1 MTWECPECGFDNDDE
16 RDMCE
21 ECGAPRPAGV
31 APVPSTPAAPVQDFA
46 APSGERPAPAV
57 YPATSSMG
65 GAPLVQQSVP
75 QQMHQSVPVPAPQ
88 PVSAPQPAP
97 VSMPQPAPVPQPMFT
112 PQPMPAP
119 APQPAAM
126 SMPQPTPMPVPQP
139 APVAAPQP
147 TPAPM
152 PQPAPQPMANAAATP
167 AVPVLTLADP
177 AMGEQ
182 LRLTG
187 MTVLGRNTFPS
198 MASNFAISRQHASV
212 RFEQGAWLVADEGS
226 NNGTA
231 LMRGGQ
237 ILNLTPGVSQQ
248 IHTDDVLLIPAA
260 SGEFAQLRLRI
271 TVEEPPAVQPTQA
284 QAAVAPQPATAAS
297 AAAPA
302 MPAASPSAGIEGW
315 FVECPECGR
324 LHLVADERAKVG
336 DGCEECGCSLARTS
350 AVYRTLDPGEDYSD
364 VR

>member
-1 MTWECPECGFDNDDE
+1 MTWECPICGLMNDDA

-21 ECGAPRPAGV
+21 DCGTPRPAGAAPAPSAPAPAV
-31 APVPSTPAAPVQDFA
+31 SAPEAPVASASGFA
-46 APSGERPAPAV
+46 AAVAERPAPAV
-57 YPATSSMG
+57 YPATSSMDS
-65 GAPLVQQSVP
+65 ASRP
-75 QQMHQSVPVPAPQ
+75 QRPAPQ
-88 PVSAPQPAP
+88 QAHQAAPAPTPQPTP
-97 VSMPQPAPVPQPMFT
+97 MSVPQPAPVP
-112 PQPMPAP
+112 AL
-119 APQPAAM
+119 
-126 SMPQPTPMPVPQP
+126 QPTPAPMPR
-139 APVAAPQP
+139 P

-167 AVPVLTLADP
+167 AVPALTLADP

-187 MTVLGRNTFPS
+187 MTVLGRNAFPS

-231 LMRGGQ
+231 LMRGSQ
-237 ILNLTPGVSQQ
+237 ILYLTPGVPQQ
-248 IHTDDVLLIPAA
+248 IHTDDVLLIPAT
-260 SGEFAQLRLRI
+260 SGEFAQLRLRA

-284 QAAVAPQPATAAS
+284 QTAVAPQPATVAPATAS
-297 AAAPA
+297 AV
-302 MPAASPSAGIEGW
+302 PAASPSAGIEGW

>member
-65 GAPLVQQSVP
+65 GAPQVQQSAS
-75 QQMHQSVPVPAPQ
+75 QQVYQSVPVPAPK
-88 PVSAPQPAP
+88 PVPAP
-97 VSMPQPAPVPQPMFT
+97 VPQRAPVPQPMST

-119 APQPAAM
+119 AQQPAAM
-126 SMPQPTPMPVPQP
+126 SMPQPTPMSI
-139 APVAAPQP
+139 
-147 TPAPM
+147 
-152 PQPAPQPMANAAATP
+152 PAPQPAASAAAASSVP
-167 AVPVLTLADP
+167 ALVLIDP
-177 AMGEQ
+177 SMGEQ

-187 MTVLGRNTFPS
+187 MTVLGRNAFPS

-231 LMRGGQ
+231 LMRGSQ
-237 ILNLTPGVSQQ
+237 ILYLTPGVPQQ
-248 IHTDDVLLIPAA
+248 IHTDDVLLIPAT
-260 SGEFAQLRLRI
+260 SGEFAQLRLRA

-284 QAAVAPQPATAAS
+284 QTAVAPQPATVAPATAS
-297 AAAPA
+297 AV
-302 MPAASPSAGIEGW
+302 PAASPSAGIEGW

>member
-21 ECGAPRPAGV
+21 ECGALRPAGV
-31 APVPSTPAAPVQDFA
+31 APAPSTPAAPVQDFA

-65 GAPLVQQSVP
+65 GTPQVQQPAS
-75 QQMHQSVPVPAPQ
+75 QQVYQSVPVPAAQPAPAPMPQ
-88 PVSAPQPAP
+88 PV
-97 VSMPQPAPVPQPMFT
+97 PVPQPMST

-119 APQPAAM
+119 AQQPVAM
-126 SMPQPTPMPVPQP
+126 SMPQPTPMSI
-139 APVAAPQP
+139 
-147 TPAPM
+147 
-152 PQPAPQPMANAAATP
+152 PAPQPAASAAAASP
-167 AVPVLTLADP
+167 VPVLVLIDP
-177 AMGEQ
+177 SMGEQ

-187 MTVLGRNTFPS
+187 MTVLGRNAFPS

-212 RFEQGAWLVADEGS
+212 RFEQGAWLVTDEGS

-237 ILNLTPGVSQQ
+237 ILNLAPGVSQQ

-260 SGEFAQLRLRI
+260 SGEFAQLRLRV

-284 QAAVAPQPATAAS
+284 QTAVAPQPATVAPAAAS
-297 AAAPA
+297 AV
-302 MPAASPSAGIEGW
+302 PAASPSAGIEGW

-350 AVYRTLDPGEDYSD
+350 AVYRTLEPGEDYSD

>member
-21 ECGAPRPAGV
+21 ECGALRPAGV
-31 APVPSTPAAPVQDFA
+31 APAPSTPAAPVQDFA

-65 GAPLVQQSVP
+65 GTPQVQQPAS
-75 QQMHQSVPVPAPQ
+75 QQVYQSVPVPAAQ
-88 PVSAPQPAP
+88 PVPAP
-97 VSMPQPAPVPQPMFT
+97 MPQPAPVPQPMST

-126 SMPQPTPMPVPQP
+126 SMPQP
-139 APVAAPQP
+139 APQP
-147 TPAPM
+147 V
-152 PQPAPQPMANAAATP
+152 ANAAATP
-167 AVPVLTLADP
+167 AVPALTLADP

-187 MTVLGRNTFPS
+187 MTVLGRNAFPS

-212 RFEQGAWLVADEGS
+212 RFEQGAWVVADEGS

-231 LMRGGQ
+231 LMRGRQ
-237 ILNLTPGVSQQ
+237 ILYLTPGVPQQ
-248 IHTDDVLLIPAA
+248 IHTDDVLLIPAT
-260 SGEFAQLRLRI
+260 SGEFAQLRLRA

-284 QAAVAPQPATAAS
+284 QAAVAPQPATVAPATAS
-297 AAAPA
+297 AV
-302 MPAASPSAGIEGW
+302 PAASPSAGIEGW

>member
-65 GAPLVQQSVP
+65 GAPQVQQSAS
-75 QQMHQSVPVPAPQ
+75 QQVYQSVP
-88 PVSAPQPAP
+88 
-97 VSMPQPAPVPQPMFT
+97 
-112 PQPMPAP
+112 AP
-119 APQPAAM
+119 AQQPAAM
-126 SMPQPTPMPVPQP
+126 SMPQPTPMSVPQP

-167 AVPVLTLADP
+167 AVPALTLADP

-187 MTVLGRNTFPS
+187 MTVLGRNAFPS

-237 ILNLTPGVSQQ
+237 ILNLAPGVSQQ
-248 IHTDDVLLIPAA
+248 IHTGDVLLIPAA
-260 SGEFAQLRLRI
+260 SGEFAQLRLMV

-284 QAAVAPQPATAAS
+284 QTAVAPRPAAVAP

-302 MPAASPSAGIEGW
+302 TPAASPSAGIEGW

>member
-21 ECGAPRPAGV
+21 ECGALRPAGV
-31 APVPSTPAAPVQDFA
+31 APAPSTPAAPVQDFA

-65 GAPLVQQSVP
+65 GTPQVQRSAS
-75 QQMHQSVPVPAPQ
+75 QQVYQSVPVPA
-88 PVSAPQPAP
+88 AQPAP
-97 VSMPQPAPVPQPMFT
+97 APMPQPAPVPQPMST

-126 SMPQPTPMPVPQP
+126 SMPQPTPMPI
-139 APVAAPQP
+139 
-147 TPAPM
+147 
-152 PQPAPQPMANAAATP
+152 PAPQPAASAAAASPVP
-167 AVPVLTLADP
+167 ALVLIDP
-177 AMGEQ
+177 SMGEQ

-187 MTVLGRNTFPS
+187 MTVLGRNAFPS

-231 LMRGGQ
+231 LMRGSQ
-237 ILNLTPGVSQQ
+237 ILYLTPGVPQQ
-248 IHTDDVLLIPAA
+248 IHTDDVLLIPAT
-260 SGEFAQLRLRI
+260 SGEFAQLRLRA

-284 QAAVAPQPATAAS
+284 QTAVAPQPATV
-297 AAAPA
+297 APA
-302 MPAASPSAGIEGW
+302 TASVVPAASPSAGIEGW

>member
-21 ECGAPRPAGV
+21 ECGALRPAGV
-31 APVPSTPAAPVQDFA
+31 APAPSTPAAPVQDFA

-65 GAPLVQQSVP
+65 GTPPVQQSAS
-75 QQMHQSVPVPAPQ
+75 QQVYQSVPVPAPQ
-88 PVSAPQPAP
+88 PA
-97 VSMPQPAPVPQPMFT
+97 
-112 PQPMPAP
+112 
-119 APQPAAM
+119 
-126 SMPQPTPMPVPQP
+126 
-139 APVAAPQP
+139 
-147 TPAPM
+147 PAPM

-167 AVPVLTLADP
+167 AVPALTLADP

-187 MTVLGRNTFPS
+187 MTVLGRNAFPS

-231 LMRGGQ
+231 LMRGSQ
-237 ILNLTPGVSQQ
+237 ILYLTPGVPQQ
-248 IHTDDVLLIPAA
+248 IHTDDVLLIPAT
-260 SGEFAQLRLRI
+260 SGEFAQLRLRA

-284 QAAVAPQPATAAS
+284 QTAVAPQPATVAPATAS
-297 AAAPA
+297 AV
-302 MPAASPSAGIEGW
+302 PAASPSAGIEGW

>member
-31 APVPSTPAAPVQDFA
+31 APAPSTPAAPVQDLA

-65 GAPLVQQSVP
+65 GTPQVQQSAS
-75 QQMHQSVPVPAPQ
+75 QQVYQSVPVPAAQPAPAPMPQ
-88 PVSAPQPAP
+88 PV
-97 VSMPQPAPVPQPMFT
+97 PVPQPMST

-126 SMPQPTPMPVPQP
+126 SMPQPTPMPI
-139 APVAAPQP
+139 
-147 TPAPM
+147 
-152 PQPAPQPMANAAATP
+152 PAPQPAASAAAASPVP
-167 AVPVLTLADP
+167 ALVLIDP
-177 AMGEQ
+177 SMGEQ

-187 MTVLGRNTFPS
+187 MTVLGRNAFPS

-212 RFEQGAWLVADEGS
+212 RFEQGTWLVADEGS

-231 LMRGGQ
+231 IMRGGQ
-237 ILNLTPGVSQQ
+237 ILNLAPGVSQQ
-248 IHTDDVLLIPAA
+248 IHTGDVLLIPAA
-260 SGEFAQLRLRI
+260 SGEFAQLRLMV

-284 QAAVAPQPATAAS
+284 QTAVAPRPAAVAP

-302 MPAASPSAGIEGW
+302 TPAVSPSAGVEGW

>member
-21 ECGAPRPAGV
+21 ECGALRPAGV
-31 APVPSTPAAPVQDFA
+31 APAPSTPAAPVQDFA

-65 GAPLVQQSVP
+65 GTPQVQQPAS
-75 QQMHQSVPVPAPQ
+75 QQVYQSVPVPAAQ
-88 PVSAPQPAP
+88 PASAP
-97 VSMPQPAPVPQPMFT
+97 MPQPAPVPQPMST

-119 APQPAAM
+119 A
-126 SMPQPTPMPVPQP
+126 
-139 APVAAPQP
+139 
-147 TPAPM
+147 

-167 AVPVLTLADP
+167 AVPALTLADP

-187 MTVLGRNTFPS
+187 MTVLGRNAFPS

-231 LMRGGQ
+231 LMRGSQ
-237 ILNLTPGVSQQ
+237 ILYLTPGVPQQ
-248 IHTDDVLLIPAA
+248 IHTDDVLLIPAT
-260 SGEFAQLRLRI
+260 SGEFAQLRLRA

-284 QAAVAPQPATAAS
+284 QAAVAPQPATVAPATAS
-297 AAAPA
+297 AV
-302 MPAASPSAGIEGW
+302 PAASPSAGIEGW

>member
-21 ECGAPRPAGV
+21 ECGALRPAGV
-31 APVPSTPAAPVQDFA
+31 APAPSTPAAPVQDFA

-65 GAPLVQQSVP
+65 GTPQVQQPAS
-75 QQMHQSVPVPAPQ
+75 QQVYQSVPVPAAQ
-88 PVSAPQPAP
+88 PVPAP
-97 VSMPQPAPVPQPMFT
+97 MPQPAPVPQPMST

-126 SMPQPTPMPVPQP
+126 SMPQP
-139 APVAAPQP
+139 APQP
-147 TPAPM
+147 V
-152 PQPAPQPMANAAATP
+152 ANAAATP
-167 AVPVLTLADP
+167 AVPALTLADP

-187 MTVLGRNTFPS
+187 MTVLGRNAFPS

-231 LMRGGQ
+231 LMRGSQ
-237 ILNLTPGVSQQ
+237 ILYLTPGVPQQ
-248 IHTDDVLLIPAA
+248 IHTDDVLLIPAT
-260 SGEFAQLRLRI
+260 SGEFAQLRLRA

-284 QAAVAPQPATAAS
+284 QAAVAPQPATVAPATAS
-297 AAAPA
+297 AV
-302 MPAASPSAGIEGW
+302 PAASPSAGIEGW

>member
-65 GAPLVQQSVP
+65 GAPQVQQSAS
-75 QQMHQSVPVPAPQ
+75 QQVYQSVPVPAPQ
-88 PVSAPQPAP
+88 PVPAP
-97 VSMPQPAPVPQPMFT
+97 VPQRAPVPQPMST

-119 APQPAAM
+119 
-126 SMPQPTPMPVPQP
+126 V
-139 APVAAPQP
+139 
-147 TPAPM
+147 PM

-167 AVPVLTLADP
+167 AVPALTLADP

-187 MTVLGRNTFPS
+187 MTVLGRNAFPS

-237 ILNLTPGVSQQ
+237 ILNLAPGVSQQ
-248 IHTDDVLLIPAA
+248 IHTGDVLLIPAA
-260 SGEFAQLRLRI
+260 SGEFAQLRLMV
-271 TVEEPPAVQPTQA
+271 TVEEPPEVQPTQA
-284 QAAVAPQPATAAS
+284 QTAVAPRPAAVAP

-302 MPAASPSAGIEGW
+302 TPAASPSAGVEGW

>member
-31 APVPSTPAAPVQDFA
+31 APAPSTPAAPVQDLA

-65 GAPLVQQSVP
+65 GTPQVQQSAS
-75 QQMHQSVPVPAPQ
+75 QQVYQSVPVPAAQPAPAPMPQ
-88 PVSAPQPAP
+88 PV
-97 VSMPQPAPVPQPMFT
+97 PVPQPMST

-126 SMPQPTPMPVPQP
+126 SMPQPTPMPI
-139 APVAAPQP
+139 
-147 TPAPM
+147 
-152 PQPAPQPMANAAATP
+152 PAPQPAASDAAASPVP
-167 AVPVLTLADP
+167 ALVLIDP
-177 AMGEQ
+177 SMGEQ

-187 MTVLGRNTFPS
+187 MTVLGRNAFPS

-212 RFEQGAWLVADEGS
+212 RFEQGTWLVADEGS

-231 LMRGGQ
+231 IMRGGQ
-237 ILNLTPGVSQQ
+237 ILNLAPGVSQQ
-248 IHTDDVLLIPAA
+248 IHTGDVLLIPAA
-260 SGEFAQLRLRI
+260 SGEFAQLRLMV

-284 QAAVAPQPATAAS
+284 QTAVAPRPAAVAP

-302 MPAASPSAGIEGW
+302 TPAASPSAGVEGW

>member
-21 ECGAPRPAGV
+21 ECGASRPAGV
-31 APVPSTPAAPVQDFA
+31 APAPSTPAAPVQDLA

-65 GAPLVQQSVP
+65 GTPQVQQSAS
-75 QQMHQSVPVPAPQ
+75 QQVYQSVPVPAAQPAPAPMPQ
-88 PVSAPQPAP
+88 PV
-97 VSMPQPAPVPQPMFT
+97 PVPQPMST

-126 SMPQPTPMPVPQP
+126 SMPQPTPMPI
-139 APVAAPQP
+139 
-147 TPAPM
+147 
-152 PQPAPQPMANAAATP
+152 PAPQPAASAAAASPVP
-167 AVPVLTLADP
+167 ALVLIDP
-177 AMGEQ
+177 SMGEQ

-187 MTVLGRNTFPS
+187 MTVLGRNAFPS

-212 RFEQGAWLVADEGS
+212 RFEQGTWLVADEGS

-231 LMRGGQ
+231 IMRGGQ
-237 ILNLTPGVSQQ
+237 ILNLAPGVSQQ
-248 IHTDDVLLIPAA
+248 IHTGDVLLIPAA
-260 SGEFAQLRLRI
+260 SGEFAQLRLMV

-284 QAAVAPQPATAAS
+284 QTAVAPRPAAVAP

-302 MPAASPSAGIEGW
+302 TPAASPSAGVEGW

>member
-65 GAPLVQQSVP
+65 GAPQVQQSAS
-75 QQMHQSVPVPAPQ
+75 QQVYQSVPVPAPQ
-88 PVSAPQPAP
+88 PA
-97 VSMPQPAPVPQPMFT
+97 
-112 PQPMPAP
+112 
-119 APQPAAM
+119 
-126 SMPQPTPMPVPQP
+126 
-139 APVAAPQP
+139 
-147 TPAPM
+147 PAPM
-152 PQPAPQPMANAAATP
+152 PQPTPAPQPMANAAATP

-187 MTVLGRNTFPS
+187 MTVLGRNAFPS

-231 LMRGGQ
+231 LMRGSQ
-237 ILNLTPGVSQQ
+237 ILYLTPGVPQQ
-248 IHTDDVLLIPAA
+248 IHTDDVLLIPAT
-260 SGEFAQLRLRI
+260 SGEFAQLRLRA

-284 QAAVAPQPATAAS
+284 QTAVAPQPATVAPATAS
-297 AAAPA
+297 AV
-302 MPAASPSAGIEGW
+302 PAASPSAGIEGW

>member
-21 ECGAPRPAGV
+21 ECGALRPAGV
-31 APVPSTPAAPVQDFA
+31 APAPSTPAAPVQDFA

-65 GAPLVQQSVP
+65 GTPQVQQSAS
-75 QQMHQSVPVPAPQ
+75 QQVYQSVPVPAP
-88 PVSAPQPAP
+88 
-97 VSMPQPAPVPQPMFT
+97 MPQPAPVPQPMST
-112 PQPMPAP
+112 PQPMSAP

-139 APVAAPQP
+139 
-147 TPAPM
+147 
-152 PQPAPQPMANAAATP
+152 MANAAATP
-167 AVPVLTLADP
+167 AVPALTLADP

-187 MTVLGRNTFPS
+187 MTVLGRNAFPS

-231 LMRGGQ
+231 LMRGSQ
-237 ILNLTPGVSQQ
+237 ILYLTPGVPQQ
-248 IHTDDVLLIPAA
+248 IHTDDVLLIPAT
-260 SGEFAQLRLRI
+260 SGEFAQLRLRA

-284 QAAVAPQPATAAS
+284 QTAVAPQPATVAPATAS
-297 AAAPA
+297 AV
-302 MPAASPSAGIEGW
+302 PAASPSAGIEGW

>member
-21 ECGAPRPAGV
+21 ECGALRPAGV
-31 APVPSTPAAPVQDFA
+31 APAPSTPAAPVQDFA

-65 GAPLVQQSVP
+65 GTPQVQQPAS
-75 QQMHQSVPVPAPQ
+75 QQVYQSVPVPA
-88 PVSAPQPAP
+88 AQPAP
-97 VSMPQPAPVPQPMFT
+97 APMPQPAPVPQPMST

-126 SMPQPTPMPVPQP
+126 SMPQP
-139 APVAAPQP
+139 APQP
-147 TPAPM
+147 V
-152 PQPAPQPMANAAATP
+152 ANAAATP
-167 AVPVLTLADP
+167 AVPALTLADP

-187 MTVLGRNTFPS
+187 MTVLGRNAFPS

-231 LMRGGQ
+231 LMRGSQ
-237 ILNLTPGVSQQ
+237 ILYLTPGVPQQ
-248 IHTDDVLLIPAA
+248 IHTDDVLLIPAT
-260 SGEFAQLRLRI
+260 SGEFAQLRLRA

-284 QAAVAPQPATAAS
+284 QAAVAPQPATVAPATAS
-297 AAAPA
+297 AV
-302 MPAASPSAGIEGW
+302 PAASPSAGIEGW

>member
-31 APVPSTPAAPVQDFA
+31 APAPSTPAAPVQDLA

-65 GAPLVQQSVP
+65 GTPQVQQSAS
-75 QQMHQSVPVPAPQ
+75 QQVYQSVPVPAPQ
-88 PVSAPQPAP
+88 PA
-97 VSMPQPAPVPQPMFT
+97 
-112 PQPMPAP
+112 
-119 APQPAAM
+119 
-126 SMPQPTPMPVPQP
+126 
-139 APVAAPQP
+139 
-147 TPAPM
+147 PAPM

-167 AVPVLTLADP
+167 AVPALTLADP

-187 MTVLGRNTFPS
+187 MTVLGRNAFPS

-212 RFEQGAWLVADEGS
+212 RFEQGTWLVADEGS

-231 LMRGGQ
+231 IMRGGQ
-237 ILNLTPGVSQQ
+237 ILNLAPGVSQQ
-248 IHTDDVLLIPAA
+248 IHTGDVLLIPAA
-260 SGEFAQLRLRI
+260 SGEFAQLRLMV

-284 QAAVAPQPATAAS
+284 QTAVAPRPAAVAP

-302 MPAASPSAGIEGW
+302 TPAASPSAGVEGW

>member
-21 ECGAPRPAGV
+21 ECGALRPAGV
-31 APVPSTPAAPVQDFA
+31 APAPSTPAAPVQDFA

-65 GAPLVQQSVP
+65 GTPPVQQSAS
-75 QQMHQSVPVPAPQ
+75 QQVYQSVPVPAPQ
-88 PVSAPQPAP
+88 PAPAP
-97 VSMPQPAPVPQPMFT
+97 MPQPAPVPQPMST
-112 PQPMPAP
+112 PQPMPA
-119 APQPAAM
+119 
-126 SMPQPTPMPVPQP
+126 
-139 APVAAPQP
+139 
-147 TPAPM
+147 
-152 PQPAPQPMANAAATP
+152 PAPQPMANAAATP
-167 AVPVLTLADP
+167 AVPALTLADP

-187 MTVLGRNTFPS
+187 MTVLGRNAFPS

-231 LMRGGQ
+231 LMRGSQ
-237 ILNLTPGVSQQ
+237 ILYLTPGVPQQ
-248 IHTDDVLLIPAA
+248 IHTDDVLLIPAT
-260 SGEFAQLRLRI
+260 SGEFAQLRLRA

-284 QAAVAPQPATAAS
+284 QTAVAPQPATVAPATAS
-297 AAAPA
+297 AV
-302 MPAASPSAGIEGW
+302 PAASPSAGIEGW

>member
-31 APVPSTPAAPVQDFA
+31 APAPSTPAAPVQDLA

-65 GAPLVQQSVP
+65 GTPQVQQSAS
-75 QQMHQSVPVPAPQ
+75 QQVYQSVPVPA
-88 PVSAPQPAP
+88 AQPA
-97 VSMPQPAPVPQPMFT
+97 
-112 PQPMPAP
+112 
-119 APQPAAM
+119 
-126 SMPQPTPMPVPQP
+126 
-139 APVAAPQP
+139 
-147 TPAPM
+147 PAPM

-167 AVPVLTLADP
+167 AVPALTLADP

-187 MTVLGRNTFPS
+187 MTVLGRNAFPS

-212 RFEQGAWLVADEGS
+212 RFEQGTWLVADEGS

-231 LMRGGQ
+231 LMRGSQ
-237 ILNLTPGVSQQ
+237 ILYLTPGVPQQ
-248 IHTDDVLLIPAA
+248 IHTDDVLLIPAT
-260 SGEFAQLRLRI
+260 SGEFAQLRLRA
-271 TVEEPPAVQPTQA
+271 TVEGPPAVQPTQA
-284 QAAVAPQPATAAS
+284 QTAVAPQPATVAPATAS
-297 AAAPA
+297 AV
-302 MPAASPSAGIEGW
+302 PAASPSAGIEGW

>member
-21 ECGAPRPAGV
+21 ECGALRPAGV
-31 APVPSTPAAPVQDFA
+31 APAPSTPAAPVQDFA

-65 GAPLVQQSVP
+65 GAPQVQQPAS
-75 QQMHQSVPVPAPQ
+75 QQVYQSVPVPA
-88 PVSAPQPAP
+88 AQPAP
-97 VSMPQPAPVPQPMFT
+97 APMPQPAPVPQPMST

-119 APQPAAM
+119 
-126 SMPQPTPMPVPQP
+126 V
-139 APVAAPQP
+139 
-147 TPAPM
+147 PM

-167 AVPVLTLADP
+167 AVPALTLADP

-187 MTVLGRNTFPS
+187 MTVLGRNAFPS

-231 LMRGGQ
+231 LMRGSQ
-237 ILNLTPGVSQQ
+237 ILYLTPGVPQQ
-248 IHTDDVLLIPAA
+248 IHTDDVLLIPAT
-260 SGEFAQLRLRI
+260 SGEFAQLRLRA

-284 QAAVAPQPATAAS
+284 QTAVAPQPATVAPATAS
-297 AAAPA
+297 AV
-302 MPAASPSAGIEGW
+302 PAASPSAGIEGW

>member
-65 GAPLVQQSVP
+65 GAPQVQQPAS
-75 QQMHQSVPVPAPQ
+75 QQVYQSVPVPA
-88 PVSAPQPAP
+88 AQPAP
-97 VSMPQPAPVPQPMFT
+97 APMPQPASVPQPMST

-119 APQPAAM
+119 
-126 SMPQPTPMPVPQP
+126 V
-139 APVAAPQP
+139 
-147 TPAPM
+147 PM

-167 AVPVLTLADP
+167 AVPALTLADP

-187 MTVLGRNTFPS
+187 MTVLGRNAFPS

-237 ILNLTPGVSQQ
+237 ILNLAPGVSQQ
-248 IHTDDVLLIPAA
+248 IHTGDVLLIPAA
-260 SGEFAQLRLRI
+260 SGEFAQLRLMV

-284 QAAVAPQPATAAS
+284 QTAVAPRPAAVAP

-302 MPAASPSAGIEGW
+302 TPAASPSAGVEGW

-324 LHLVADERAKVG
+324 LHLVDDERAKVG

>member
-31 APVPSTPAAPVQDFA
+31 APAPSTPAAPVQDLA
-46 APSGERPAPAV
+46 APSDERPAPAV

-65 GAPLVQQSVP
+65 GTPQVQQSAS
-75 QQMHQSVPVPAPQ
+75 QQVYQSVPVPAAQPAPAPMPQ
-88 PVSAPQPAP
+88 PV
-97 VSMPQPAPVPQPMFT
+97 PVPQPMST

-126 SMPQPTPMPVPQP
+126 SMPQPTPMPI
-139 APVAAPQP
+139 
-147 TPAPM
+147 
-152 PQPAPQPMANAAATP
+152 PAPQPAASAAAASPVP
-167 AVPVLTLADP
+167 ALVLIDP
-177 AMGEQ
+177 SMGEQ

-187 MTVLGRNTFPS
+187 MTVLGRNAFPS

-212 RFEQGAWLVADEGS
+212 RFEQGTWLVADEGS

-231 LMRGGQ
+231 IMRGGQ
-237 ILNLTPGVSQQ
+237 ILNLAPGVSQQ
-248 IHTDDVLLIPAA
+248 IHTGDVLLIPAA
-260 SGEFAQLRLRI
+260 SGEFAQLRLMV

-284 QAAVAPQPATAAS
+284 QTAVAPRPAAVAP

-302 MPAASPSAGIEGW
+302 TPAVSPSAGVEGW

>member
-21 ECGAPRPAGV
+21 ECGALRPAGV
-31 APVPSTPAAPVQDFA
+31 APAPSTPAAPVQDFA

-65 GAPLVQQSVP
+65 GTPPVQQPAS
-75 QQMHQSVPVPAPQ
+75 QQVYQSVPVPAPQ
-88 PVSAPQPAP
+88 PAP
-97 VSMPQPAPVPQPMFT
+97 VPMPQPAPVPQPMST

-119 APQPAAM
+119 AQQPTAM
-126 SMPQPTPMPVPQP
+126 SMPQPTPMSIPASQP
-139 APVAAPQP
+139 AAS
-147 TPAPM
+147 
-152 PQPAPQPMANAAATP
+152 AAAASSVP
-167 AVPVLTLADP
+167 ALVLIDP
-177 AMGEQ
+177 SMGEQ

-187 MTVLGRNTFPS
+187 MTVLGRNAFPS

-231 LMRGGQ
+231 LMRGSQ
-237 ILNLTPGVSQQ
+237 ILYLTPGVPQQ
-248 IHTDDVLLIPAA
+248 IHTDDVLLIPAT
-260 SGEFAQLRLRI
+260 SGEFAQLRLRV

-284 QAAVAPQPATAAS
+284 QTAVAPQPETVAPAAAS
-297 AAAPA
+297 AV
-302 MPAASPSAGIEGW
+302 PAASPSAGIEGW

-350 AVYRTLDPGEDYSD
+350 AVYRTLDPDEDYSD

>member
-21 ECGAPRPAGV
+21 ECGALRPAGV
-31 APVPSTPAAPVQDFA
+31 APAPSTPAAPVQDFA

-65 GAPLVQQSVP
+65 GTPQVQQSAS
-75 QQMHQSVPVPAPQ
+75 QQVYQSVPVPAPQ
-88 PVSAPQPAP
+88 PAPAP
-97 VSMPQPAPVPQPMFT
+97 MPQPAPVPQPMST

-126 SMPQPTPMPVPQP
+126 SMPQPTPMPI
-139 APVAAPQP
+139 
-147 TPAPM
+147 
-152 PQPAPQPMANAAATP
+152 PAPQPAASAAAASPVP
-167 AVPVLTLADP
+167 ALVLIDP
-177 AMGEQ
+177 SMGEQ

-187 MTVLGRNTFPS
+187 MTVLGRNAFPS

-231 LMRGGQ
+231 LMRGSQ
-237 ILNLTPGVSQQ
+237 ILYLTPGVPQQ
-248 IHTDDVLLIPAA
+248 IHTDDVLLIPAT
-260 SGEFAQLRLRI
+260 SGEFAQLRLRA

-284 QAAVAPQPATAAS
+284 QTAVAPQPATVAPATAS
-297 AAAPA
+297 AV
-302 MPAASPSAGIEGW
+302 PAASPSAGIEGW

>member
-21 ECGAPRPAGV
+21 ECGALRPAGV
-31 APVPSTPAAPVQDFA
+31 APAPSTPAAPVQDFA

-65 GAPLVQQSVP
+65 GAPQVQQPAS
-75 QQMHQSVPVPAPQ
+75 QQVYQSVPVPA
-88 PVSAPQPAP
+88 AQPAP
-97 VSMPQPAPVPQPMFT
+97 APMPQPAPVPQPMST

-119 APQPAAM
+119 
-126 SMPQPTPMPVPQP
+126 V
-139 APVAAPQP
+139 
-147 TPAPM
+147 PM

-167 AVPVLTLADP
+167 AVPALTLADP

-187 MTVLGRNTFPS
+187 MTVLGRNAFPS

-231 LMRGGQ
+231 LMRGSQ
-237 ILNLTPGVSQQ
+237 ILYLTPGVPQQ
-248 IHTDDVLLIPAA
+248 IHTDDVLLIPAT
-260 SGEFAQLRLRI
+260 SGEFAQLRLRA

-284 QAAVAPQPATAAS
+284 QTAVAPQPATVAPAAAS
-297 AAAPA
+297 AV
-302 MPAASPSAGIEGW
+302 PAASPSAGIEGW

>member
-65 GAPLVQQSVP
+65 GAPQVQQSAS
-75 QQMHQSVPVPAPQ
+75 QQVYQSVPVPASQ
-88 PVSAPQPAP
+88 PVPAP
-97 VSMPQPAPVPQPMFT
+97 VPQRAPVPQPMST

-119 APQPAAM
+119 AQQPAAM
-126 SMPQPTPMPVPQP
+126 SMPQPTPMSI
-139 APVAAPQP
+139 
-147 TPAPM
+147 
-152 PQPAPQPMANAAATP
+152 PAPQPAASAAAASSVP
-167 AVPVLTLADP
+167 ALVLIDP
-177 AMGEQ
+177 SMGEQ

-187 MTVLGRNTFPS
+187 MTVLGRNAFPS

-231 LMRGGQ
+231 LMRGSQ
-237 ILNLTPGVSQQ
+237 ILYLTPGVPQQ
-248 IHTDDVLLIPAA
+248 IHTDDVLLIPAT
-260 SGEFAQLRLRI
+260 SGEFAQLRLRA

-284 QAAVAPQPATAAS
+284 QTAVAPQPATVAPATAS
-297 AAAPA
+297 AV
-302 MPAASPSAGIEGW
+302 PAASPSAGIEGW

>member
-65 GAPLVQQSVP
+65 GAPQVQQSAS
-75 QQMHQSVPVPAPQ
+75 QQVYQPVPVPAPQ
-88 PVSAPQPAP
+88 PA
-97 VSMPQPAPVPQPMFT
+97 
-112 PQPMPAP
+112 
-119 APQPAAM
+119 
-126 SMPQPTPMPVPQP
+126 
-139 APVAAPQP
+139 
-147 TPAPM
+147 
-152 PQPAPQPMANAAATP
+152 PAPQPMANAAATP
-167 AVPVLTLADP
+167 AVPALTLADP

-187 MTVLGRNTFPS
+187 MTVLGRNAFPS

-212 RFEQGAWLVADEGS
+212 RFEQSTWLVADEGS

-231 LMRGGQ
+231 IMRGGQ
-237 ILNLTPGVSQQ
+237 ILNLAPGVSQQ
-248 IHTDDVLLIPAA
+248 IHTGDVLLIPAA
-260 SGEFAQLRLRI
+260 SGEFAQLRLMV

-284 QAAVAPQPATAAS
+284 QTAVAPRPAAVAP

-302 MPAASPSAGIEGW
+302 TPAASPSAGVEGW

>member
-31 APVPSTPAAPVQDFA
+31 APAPSTPAAPVQDLA

-65 GAPLVQQSVP
+65 GTPQVQQSAS
-75 QQMHQSVPVPAPQ
+75 QQVYQSVPVPAAQPAPAPMPQ
-88 PVSAPQPAP
+88 PV
-97 VSMPQPAPVPQPMFT
+97 PVPQPMST

-126 SMPQPTPMPVPQP
+126 SMPQPTPMPI
-139 APVAAPQP
+139 
-147 TPAPM
+147 
-152 PQPAPQPMANAAATP
+152 PAPQPAASAAAASPVP
-167 AVPVLTLADP
+167 ALVLIDP
-177 AMGEQ
+177 SMGEQ

-187 MTVLGRNTFPS
+187 MTVLGRNAFPS

-212 RFEQGAWLVADEGS
+212 RFEQGTWLVADEGS

-231 LMRGGQ
+231 IMRGGQ
-237 ILNLTPGVSQQ
+237 ILNLAPGVSQQ
-248 IHTDDVLLIPAA
+248 IHTGDVLLIPAA
-260 SGEFAQLRLRI
+260 SGEFAQLRLMV
-271 TVEEPPAVQPTQA
+271 TVEEPLAVQPTQA
-284 QAAVAPQPATAAS
+284 QTAVAPRPAAVAP

-302 MPAASPSAGIEGW
+302 TPAASPSAGVEGW

>member
-65 GAPLVQQSVP
+65 GAPQVQQSAS
-75 QQMHQSVPVPAPQ
+75 QQVYQSVPVPAPQ
-88 PVSAPQPAP
+88 PAPAP
-97 VSMPQPAPVPQPMFT
+97 MPQPAPVPQPMST

-119 APQPAAM
+119 A
-126 SMPQPTPMPVPQP
+126 
-139 APVAAPQP
+139 
-147 TPAPM
+147 

-167 AVPVLTLADP
+167 AVPALTLADP

-187 MTVLGRNTFPS
+187 MTVLGRNAFPS

-212 RFEQGAWLVADEGS
+212 RFEQGTWLVADEGS

-231 LMRGGQ
+231 IMRGGQ
-237 ILNLTPGVSQQ
+237 ILNLAPGVSQQ
-248 IHTDDVLLIPAA
+248 IHTGDVLLIPAA
-260 SGEFAQLRLRI
+260 SGEFAQLRLMV
-271 TVEEPPAVQPTQA
+271 TVEEPPAVQPTQVQTA
-284 QAAVAPQPATAAS
+284 VAPRPAAVAP

-302 MPAASPSAGIEGW
+302 TPAASPSAGVEGW